1 MFTFTP
7 KSKLL
12 VSTKSGINLG
22 KVASVKIDSLTGK
35 ISAFH
40 VSSAHVIPRLLDGEL
55 VIDWKQVI
63 DWQDNV
69 IIVSDT
75 AVPAEARN
83 LAMAQ
88 TPTTNTGAHFKELE

>member
-1 MFTFTP
+1 MFSFIP

-12 VSTKSGINLG
+12 VATKSGLNLG
-22 KVASVKIDSLTGK
+22 KVTSVEIDSLTGK

-40 VSSAHVIPRLLDGEL
+40 VSSSHVIPRLLDGEL
-55 VIDWKQVI
+55 VINWTQVV
-63 DWQDNV
+63 DWQDNT

-75 AVPAEARN
+75 AVPAEAKN